1 LFKTLKMGLLNVTR
15 NKRRTLITV
24 SMITFGMI
32 VIIFTGG
39 FLGSISSGLQEYL
52 IESDTGELQI
62 MAKGYKEKKM
72 SGTLDYTI
80 KNASKLLREL
90 AKEPE
95 IAAATERIAVG
106 GLISNGNQSVYCWG
120 TAVNLK
126 TVHKTL
132 PKLLVANNGG
142 GNSLI
147 LNLPEGAVIGA
158 GLAGKLGV
166 TKGQTLVLVAYDK
179 YGGMNAVD
187 ITITDIAKYAMDVEN
202 DAKIITTVNN
212 AQKLLGFE
220 DEATEISLKLKD
232 RSKLAYIKKYLTQ
245 KYGTKYQVNFYS
257 WTELMGFYAQTIGM
271 FQGVQFIVLLIMAV
285 VVLIGVINTI
295 LMSVFERTSEIGTLM
310 AIGSSRR
317 RIINLFM
324 AESFWIGLTGIIFGA
339 IIGSLLVYLTGI
351 KGIPFSA
358 PGTTQVVYVKPILK
372 MGMIIGPAVI
382 LLLISILA
390 GIYPSRYAAKL
401 DPIEAIRKI

>member
-1 LFKTLKMGLLNVTR
+1 MGLLNVTR

-32 VIIFTGG
+32 VIIFTSG

-62 MAKGYKEKKM
+62 MAKGYQEKKM

-80 KNASKLLREL
+80 QNASKLLQEL

-95 IAAATERIAVG
+95 IVAATERIAVG

-158 GLAGKLGV
+158 GLAQKMGV

-179 YGGMNAVD
+179 YGGMNAID
-187 ITITDIAKYAMDVEN
+187 ITITDIAKYAMDAEN
-202 DAKIITTVNN
+202 DA
-212 AQKLLGFE
+212 LGQV
-220 DEATEISLKLKD
+220 DTKPRGGPKALKD
-232 RSKLAYIKKYLTQ
+232 GMHMCHLRAHRVEEHRRVVSIEGTSQPSLSPAQRGKK
-245 KYGTKYQVNFYS
+245 
-257 WTELMGFYAQTIGM
+257 A
-271 FQGVQFIVLLIMAV
+271 
-285 VVLIGVINTI
+285 
-295 LMSVFERTSEIGTLM
+295 
-310 AIGSSRR
+310 
-317 RIINLFM
+317 
-324 AESFWIGLTGIIFGA
+324 
-339 IIGSLLVYLTGI
+339 SLSG
-351 KGIPFSA
+351 
-358 PGTTQVVYVKPILK
+358 
-372 MGMIIGPAVI
+372 
-382 LLLISILA
+382 
-390 GIYPSRYAAKL
+390 
-401 DPIEAIRKI
+401 